1 MFLFFQLTIKVTD
14 VNDNAPRFELPD
26 YQAHNVDE
34 DVAVG
39 TSILQG
45 KEEGITN
52 SLKDRIKR
60 LIHPGICDRS

>member
-1 MFLFFQLTIKVTD
+1 MTD

-45 KEEGITN
+45 NEWHFG
-52 SLKDRIKR
+52 
-60 LIHPGICDRS
+60 

>member
-1 MFLFFQLTIKVTD
+1 MFTLQLTIKVTD

-45 KEEGITN
+45 NELEFHIE
-52 SLKDRIKR
+52 
-60 LIHPGICDRS
+60 

>member
-1 MFLFFQLTIKVTD
+1 MQLTIKVTD

-45 KEEGITN
+45 KDIDYHFINKNNIYNTLFI
-52 SLKDRIKR
+52 STQIF
-60 LIHPGICDRS
+60 